1 MARKQR
7 RTTPRR
13 SSSKRKTTTTRR
25 RSRPAR
31 RPTAGSDV
39 IRIVPLHY
47 PKPSY
52 SIDELA
58 AQKAGVTGD
67 LYDGRPRPAPST
79 AKLAY
84 RNGPLLTAVRV
95 SVVFWG
101 ASWSTSA
108 SAAPLRSQIDAF
120 FGYVLTSAL
129 IDQLAEYNVP
139 GQSIGHGVYLG
150 STVRTDNAPV
160 GSVTDATVR
169 AQVVQWISAGAVPAR
184 TPNSL
189 YFVYLEPGIVSVMG
203 GSKSCQNYCGY
214 HDATGS
220 VYYAVMPY
228 PSCAGCLGGL
238 ALIDALTGTSSHELC
253 ESITDPVP
261 GTGWY
266 DDINGEIGDI
276 CAWNFKQLGAFTVQ
290 QEWSNAQNRCV

>member
-7 RTTPRR
+7 RPAARR
-13 SSSKRKTTTTRR
+13 STARRKTAVRR
-25 RSRPAR
+25 RVRPAR
-31 RPTAGSDV
+31 RPAVRADV

-47 PKPSY
+47 PKPNY
-52 SIDELA
+52 TIDDLA
-58 AQKAGVTGD
+58 ALKAGATGD
-67 LYDGRPRPAPST
+67 LYDGRPRAAPAT
-79 AKLAY
+79 AKLTY

-108 SAAPLRSQIDAF
+108 SAGTLRAQIDQF
-120 FGYVLTSAL
+120 FSYILTSPL
-129 IDQLAEYNVP
+129 IDQLSEYNVP

-150 STVRTDNAPV
+150 STVRTDGAPV
-160 GSVTDATVR
+160 GSVTDAAVR
-169 AQVVQWISAGAVPAR
+169 AQIQKWISAGAVPAR
-184 TPNSL
+184 TPTSL

-214 HDATGS
+214 HDAVGN
-220 VYYAVMPY
+220 VYYALMPY

-238 ALIDALTGTSSHELC
+238 AAFDALTATSSHELC

-266 DDINGEIGDI
+266 DDVNGEIGDI
-276 CAWNFKQLGAFTVQ
+276 CAWNFKKLGAYTVQ